1 MKELSIGVLFFLIG
15 FSIFAQNDSVIP
27 EQVKH
32 KPTISPWPT
41 TTLIDK
47 QTTTNPVKGHLEL
60 VIHHRFTAIDN
71 GITDL
76 FGFYGASNIRLGLN
90 YGITDRLMIGIGS
103 EKDKKMQE
111 FSVKYN
117 FLQQSKDNYIPVSM
131 SLFANT
137 CINSREE
144 GYFGADYK
152 FMDRMS
158 YYSQLIVS
166 RKWTTNF
173 ATQIGIGYAHINK
186 VESTRVVT
194 EDSVSETIAYYPKYY
209 NDALGFSISARYKI
223 AGPFSIIAEFEQPLA
238 LGKHGQN
245 GEGQHDDDDD
255 DEEEDEKIAGINK
268 PKPLNAKPNLAVG
281 FEITTVTHSFQMF
294 VSSFRGIVPQN
305 NLIMNNFD
313 FTDKSGIMLGFNVVV
328 KF

>member
-1 MKELSIGVLFFLIG
+1 MKKISIGILLLLIG
-15 FSIFAQNDSVIP
+15 FNVFSQNDTVLSEKVT
-27 EQVKH
+27 H

-90 YGITDRLMIGIGS
+90 FGITDRLMVGIGS

-111 FSVKYN
+111 ISVKYN

-186 VESTRVVT
+186 VESTRLVT
-194 EDSVSETIAYYPKYY
+194 EDSISETIAYYPKYY
-209 NDALGFSISARYKI
+209 NDALGLSISARYKI
-223 AGPFSIIAEFEQPLA
+223 AGPFSIITEFEKPIA
-238 LGKHGQN
+238 LGKPGLHGQGN
-245 GEGQHDDDDD
+245 HGE
-255 DEEEDEKIAGINK
+255 I
-268 PKPLNAKPNLAVG
+268 PRPLQAKPNLALG

>member
-1 MKELSIGVLFFLIG
+1 MKKGFFTIG
-15 FSIFAQNDSVIP
+15 FLFLGFLAFSQNDTAVTEEI
-27 EQVKH
+27 KH

-47 QTTTNPVKGHLEL
+47 QTTSNPSKGHLEL
-60 VIHHRFTAIDN
+60 VIHHRFTSIDN
-71 GITDL
+71 GIKDL

-90 YGITDRLMIGIGS
+90 YGITENLMVGIGS

-117 FLQQSKDNYIPVSM
+117 FLRQSKDNYIPVSM

-152 FMDRMS
+152 FTDRMS

-186 VESTRVVT
+186 VESNRVVT
-194 EDSVSETIAYYPKYY
+194 EDSISETIAYYPKYY
-209 NDALGFSISARYKI
+209 NDAIGVSLSLRYKVF
-223 AGPFSIIAEFEQPLA
+223 GPFSIISEFEKPFA
-238 LGKHGQN
+238 LGKPGLHGQGN
-245 GEGQHDDDDD
+245 HGEIPRPIQ
-255 DEEEDEKIAGINK
+255 
-268 PKPLNAKPNLAVG
+268 AKPNLALG

-313 FTDKSGIMLGFNVVV
+313 FTEKSGIMIGFNVVV

>member
-1 MKELSIGVLFFLIG
+1 MKKLSIIVLLLFIWI
-15 FSIFAQNDSVIP
+15 SIFSQTDTVIS
-27 EQVKH
+27 EEIKH

-47 QTTTNPVKGHLEL
+47 QTTYNPGKGHLEL
-60 VIHHRFTAIDN
+60 VIHHRFTSIDN
-71 GITDL
+71 GIKDL

-90 YGITDRLMIGIGS
+90 YGITENLMVGIGS

-117 FLQQSKDNYIPVSM
+117 FLRQSKDNYIPVSM

-144 GYFGADYK
+144 GYFGSDYK
-152 FMDRMS
+152 FADRMS
-158 YYSQLIVS
+158 YFSQLLIS

-186 VESTRVVT
+186 VESNRVVT
-194 EDSVSETIAYYPKYY
+194 EDSISETIAYYPKYY
-209 NDALGFSISARYKI
+209 NDAMGISLSVRYKI
-223 AGPFSIIAEFEQPLA
+223 AGPFSLIAEYEQPIA
-238 LGKHGQN
+238 IGKHGQN
-245 GEGQHDDDDD
+245 GDGSHDDDDD
-255 DEEEDEKIAGINK
+255 DDDDKFIGSTK
-268 PKPLNAKPNLAVG
+268 PKPISAKPNLALG

-313 FTDKSGIMLGFNVVV
+313 FTEKSGIMIGFNVVV